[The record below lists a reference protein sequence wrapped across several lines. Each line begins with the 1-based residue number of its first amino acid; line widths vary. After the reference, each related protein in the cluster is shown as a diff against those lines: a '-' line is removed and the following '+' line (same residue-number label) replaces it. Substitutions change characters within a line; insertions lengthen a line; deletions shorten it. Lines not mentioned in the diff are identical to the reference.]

1 MELPY
6 NVERRPDT
14 GVNNVTLGIWLFL
27 ASEVM
32 LFGGLFS
39 AYVLLRG
46 GSPDWPAGS
55 TVSSVAIGGLNTA
68 LLLTSSV
75 VIALARRAAAEGNE
89 SRARMLLAATAAI
102 GVVFLGIKG
111 FRYWTKFEHGLYP
124 STSTFLAVYFL
135 LTSVHALHVPWR
147 RHCRRSLRAFR
158 HVRHRRI
165 AAALRQP
172 GWRCRPVPGTSLTS
186 YGSASSSCSTCYDP
200 SAPACPPVHA
210 RAAGRPRLSGVFP
223 ERGLAAARC
232 GAPWRHC
239 DGGDHVVRAWRF
251 RGMVSQ
257 AATACG

>member
-55 TVSSVAIGGLNTA
+55 AVSSVAIGGLNTA
-68 LLLTSSV
+68 LLLASSV

-89 SRARMLLAATAAI
+89 SRARMLLAVIAAT

-111 FRYWTKFEHGLYP
+111 FEYWTKLEHGLYP

-135 LTSVHALHVPWR
+135 LTSVHALHVLGGVMAVA
-147 RHCRRSLRAFR
+147 HFALSGTCATAGSLPRFANR
-158 HVRHRRI
+158 VG
-165 AAALRQP
+165 AAALYWYFVDIVWI
-172 GWRCRPVPGTSLTS
+172 GIFILLYVL
-186 YGSASSSCSTCYDP
+186 
-200 SAPACPPVHA
+200 
-210 RAAGRPRLSGVFP
+210 
-223 ERGLAAARC
+223 
-232 GAPWRHC
+232 
-239 DGGDHVVRAWRF
+239 
-251 RGMVSQ
+251 
-257 AATACG
+257 